1 MGDRVSDAG
10 GCVLR
15 PLTPPA
21 SHPDS
26 LLNNRHLKQFNNKNR
41 RQTMYLLRIKTITY
55 TFEQLFKTRKEAEN
69 VAKTILSRD
78 KAVEFTLKRIDGGFG
93 PLPV

>member
-1 MGDRVSDAG
+1 
-10 GCVLR
+10 
-15 PLTPPA
+15 
-21 SHPDS
+21 
-26 LLNNRHLKQFNNKNR
+26 
-41 RQTMYLLRIKTITY
+41 MYLLRIKTITY

-69 VAKTILSRD
+69 VAKTILLRD